1 MERFGGHPAVAEA
14 GSTAGGGR
22 AGGWRLGLVAAA
34 LVVLVLPATGLAQ
47 RYTAGPFI
55 FNVLSQGQQFYQH
68 GGYVTTARDFSSL
81 EMQSVLSAA
90 NYWVERVGGDRLA
103 ALLITLAKIDNPSGT
118 AYSFTPD
125 TGRSD
130 SDVYYY
136 LTSGTYYSPLPLYGY
151 NTLVVFE
158 SEYSPISTRL
168 LMQDDSIT
176 STITHEMMH
185 ALGMGGCL
193 DPADES
199 VAWNATNWTLSL
211 AHDESWASHLYDIK
225 GNQATEGVLA
235 FNAATPGDRSGGDFV
250 LPQFNADPT
259 AFVAGQVSFFP
270 TFHGTAVDE
279 LTNGKGMPVMA
290 GNGDDYA
297 IDGGNVLAHPALL
310 GSIMSYSPIRNMLFT
325 ELELAVLKDM
335 GYDIDLN
342 RFFGK
347 SYYPTNLGGEL
358 TQDPDF
364 AAGKGAY
371 LAETPLTVTNTDGF
385 DSDASYGVGLHVYR
399 DWLTVTQDADITAS
413 GYGAGGIRIDG
424 TNNTVTVPDGI
435 TVAANGSYGT
445 GILVSYGKNNV
456 INLDGTVEAVGNM
469 GIGAHFGLGGMA
481 YSYYEMADP
490 DTLVNSDNRYF
501 CTKMNSDLN
510 GPLVSSFNISGN
522 LRGSLA
528 AIKID
533 ADALVRTINVRS
545 GATIT
550 GDILSAWNPA
560 TYSLVGD
567 QYYTDLNFGGSSTAG
582 DTDSDFGMVYYG
594 NITGPDGM
602 NMYVRAG
609 TLSFN
614 GTAYVRKA
622 GVDAG
627 ATLKGNSTIALSLLT
642 EPFYNAG
649 TIAPGNSIGVINIV
663 GDFLNTGNLFM
674 EFNGSGM
681 SDILNVSGAFT
692 HNGTVTVMP
701 VADYYSGTMF
711 IPLSGMFSSSSGA
724 LPTVIDTF
732 VPAQSPTIVTFMSG
746 GPTYTMTTIRAAG
759 AYSRYARSAN
769 ASRVGGALAGLGD
782 FAVGD
787 TRTLFTALDFS
798 ALDGSGVASA
808 LEQLSPQ
815 AYSSAVQASTDAE
828 RTLSAI
834 VLRGMM
840 SRSGRPVQN
849 DAGGGREV
857 FVEMYGD
864 TRSQQAG
871 GDAIGYSASA
881 GGVLGGFE
889 HRFDETGLTA
899 GVHAALGYRQAD
911 MFVGPGA
918 KSTTRHL
925 HVGGHALMRPED
937 WNGAYLFGMARVGIE
952 NNKMKRSILFD
963 DYSRTSRADWLG
975 FAGAASLG
983 GGYERRVGPVVFGP
997 IASLEYTC
1005 IGHPRITEYDGAG
1018 TRLTLDAATYHSLR
1032 SGLGARVGMEHA
1044 FGAGKGLNAGVGAQ
1058 WKHELLDPETTVRAV
1073 FTGYDAWT
1081 FDTKRSSAVDSL
1093 MVQGDL
1099 ALALDTDFNLSL
1111 YAGTELFRAG
1121 YTSLHGG
1128 LSARWSF

>member
-1 MERFGGHPAVAEA
+1 MAAVLA
-14 GSTAGGGR
+14 
-22 AGGWRLGLVAAA
+22 
-34 LVVLVLPATGLAQ
+34 VLVLPAMGTAAQ

-55 FNVLSQGQQFYQH
+55 FNVLSQGERFYQY
-68 GGYVTTARDFSSL
+68 GGYLTTARNFSSL
-81 EMQSVLSAA
+81 EMQAVLGAA
-90 NYWVERVGGDRLA
+90 NYWVERVGGDRLP
-103 ALLITLAKIDNPSGT
+103 ALLITLAKINNPSGT

-125 TGRSD
+125 TGRDD

-136 LTSGTYYSPLPLYGY
+136 LTSGTYYSPMPLYGY
-151 NTLVVFE
+151 NTLIVFE
-158 SEYSPISTRL
+158 SEYSAVSTRL
-168 LMQDDSIT
+168 LMDDGSIT

-185 ALGMGGCL
+185 SLGMGGCL
-193 DPADES
+193 NPADEHA
-199 VAWNATNWTLSL
+199 VWDATNWTLSF
-211 AHDESWASHLYDIK
+211 AHDASWATHMYDIK
-225 GNQATEGVLA
+225 GNQATDGVLV
-235 FNAATPGDRSGGDFV
+235 FDAATPADRSGGDFV

-297 IDGGNVLAHPALL
+297 IDGGNVLGHPALL

-335 GYDIDLN
+335 GYDIDLT

-358 TQDPDF
+358 TQDPHF

-371 LAETPLTVTNTDGF
+371 LAETPLTATNTNGF

-399 DWLTVTQDADITAS
+399 DWLTVTQAADITAS

-424 TNNTVTVPDGI
+424 TNNTVTVPDDV
-435 TVAANGSYGT
+435 TVSANGSYGT

-456 INLDGTVEAVGNM
+456 INLDGTVEAVGSM
-469 GIGAHFGLGGMA
+469 GIGAHCGLGGMA
-481 YSYYEMADP
+481 HSYDVMADP

-501 CTKMNSDLN
+501 YTKMNSDLN
-510 GPLVSSFNISGN
+510 GPLVSSFNISGT

-533 ADALVRTINVRS
+533 NDALVRSINVRS
-545 GATIT
+545 GATIS

-560 TYSLVGD
+560 AYSLVGEE
-567 QYYTDLNFGGSSTAG
+567 YYTDLNFGGSSTAG

-594 NITGPDGM
+594 NITGPDGI

-614 GTAYVRKA
+614 GTASIRKG

-627 ATLKGNSTIALSLLT
+627 ATLKGTSTIALSLPS

-649 TIAPGNSIGVINIV
+649 TIAPGNSIGVINIA

-681 SDILNVSGAFT
+681 SDILNVSGTFT
-692 HNGTVTVMP
+692 HTGTVTVMP

-711 IPLSGMFSSSSGA
+711 IPLSGMFSSSGGA
-724 LPTVIDTF
+724 LPTVIDAF
-732 VPAQSPTIVTFMSG
+732 IPAQSPTLLTFMSG
-746 GPTYTMTTIRAAG
+746 GPSYTMTTIRTPG
-759 AYSRYARSAN
+759 AYSRYATSAN

-798 ALDGSGVASA
+798 ALDGSGVATA

-840 SRSGRPVQN
+840 SRSGRPVQK
-849 DAGGGREV
+849 DAGGRAV

-864 TRSQQAG
+864 TQSQQAG

-889 HRFDETGLTA
+889 HSFDETGLTA

-918 KSTTRHL
+918 KSTTQHL
-925 HVGGHALMRPED
+925 HIGGHALMRPED
-937 WNGAYLFGMARVGIE
+937 WNGAYLFGMARAGIE
-952 NNKMKRSILFD
+952 NNKMKRSIRFD

-1032 SGLGARVGMEHA
+1032 SGLARR
-1044 FGAGKGLNAGVGAQ
+1044 
-1058 WKHELLDPETTVRAV
+1058 WPWSTP
-1073 FTGYDAWT
+1073 
-1081 FDTKRSSAVDSL
+1081 
-1093 MVQGDL
+1093 
-1099 ALALDTDFNLSL
+1099 
-1111 YAGTELFRAG
+1111 
-1121 YTSLHGG
+1121 
-1128 LSARWSF
+1128 SARPGTSGRAWARSGSMSCWTRKRRCGRPLPATPPGRSTRSVRPPWTA